1 MIVIGVPTTGSI
13 PIEVVGSIDAVLLS
27 HPRGE
32 IVPYYMKGSLVY
44 DARCRIFNYAL
55 SEGAD
60 LLFLDSDIVFPP
72 EALDIL
78 LRHNTDIVSG
88 LYYGRVPGS
97 QPIAY
102 KTIIPKS
109 LFHKDKIE
117 TIDIDNIHNHY
128 IAVAGV
134 GLGFC
139 LIRHNVLKAFP
150 KDQNPFE
157 PFGNLG
163 EDFSFF
169 VRCRRLG
176 FKCMLDTT
184 FELKHIGDH
193 AYTAKD
199 YIGEC
204 KNG

>member
-55 SEGAD
+55 KNNAD
-60 LLFLDSDIVFPP
+60 LLFLDSDIEFPP

-102 KTIIPKS
+102 KTIIPKT

-117 TIDIDNIHNHY
+117 TIDIESIHDHY
-128 IAVAGV
+128 FSVAGT

-139 LIRHNVLKAFP
+139 LIRNNVLRAF
-150 KDQNPFE
+150 KKNQNPFE

-169 VRCRRLG
+169 VRCRKLG

-184 FELKHIGDH
+184 FELKHIGD
-193 AYTAKD
+193 YKYSRKD
-199 YIGEC
+199 YKKE
-204 KNG
+204 